1 MNFEN
6 LTKEDVEKIF
16 GVILDSS
23 KQDELMNNPGC
34 EDYWM
39 LGFVFDSKLLEKLEK
54 YSEKLY
60 LEEQLSSKKVDSL
73 DKDKLKV

>member
-23 KQDELMNNPGC
+23 KQDELMKNPGC

-73 DKDKLKV
+73 PKDKLKV